1 MAVQFVNNQFIWGSM
16 QAVTKA
22 VIGQSNSYTGDYTT
36 YITGSDG
43 LHVYGNNSTSSNT
56 LLLVDYGDSNQVVEA
71 TPLPR
76 FRAGDISGVGSNTF
90 IEVDGGG
97 FDVYNGSDARFTVN
111 GNTGNVGIGVSSPGA
126 QLEIADSSNAS
137 SGLRFTAVNTGNQDT
152 VNMHF
157 QGTAGTAPFY
167 ISRQSTGG
175 AEIQLQFDGDL
186 ILNGNNGDNV
196 GIGTTTP
203 QQQLHVSSN
212 ILCGGN
218 MYFNTGTSNY
228 ISGLGGGL
236 EWYTNSSKIVDIT
249 YNGDVEVTNNLDIGN
264 LKSLTWGSLG
274 GVTPRLFIK
283 GDDKASATGSGS
295 GTGCRLEFIGDFNY
309 TTGNNFEGNFVFKN
323 DNGIST
329 DATQGVTMDLVTTSV
344 YPGGNIS
351 KIRFGRD
358 SSMTNSYNRYTGSL
372 EYTSVTGSS
381 AEEKFDFK
389 VVQNAFMRATGT
401 PSSGIDGIK
410 IGGNV
415 NNQVGYIDLWGD
427 STGNKPFFNVQDNDF
442 QPTLSTSNP
451 VIRVQNNFNGTNG
464 RYMMTFQRYS
474 TTSSIRGSI
483 LTTNSGTTYNTSSDY
498 RLKTD
503 AKDFNALD
511 LVKQIPVYD
520 FKWKYIDNRDYGCFA
535 HELAEVIPNA
545 VSGQKDAIAED
556 GEADYQQADY
566 SKIVPVLLKAIQEL
580 ETKVKILENK

>member
-1 MAVQFVNNQFIWGSM
+1 MSVKHLSDIRIEGNLYLANVDTNTNSENTILVLNGSTNEVEKRELPPFNGAFQEIDVSAGQVAFGDGTGLNGDGHLYWDSTNNRLG
-16 QAVTKA
+16 
-22 VIGQSNSYTGDYTT
+22 IGTT
-36 YITGSDG
+36 SPAAD
-43 LHVYGNNSTSSNT
+43 LHIEDAGNSTSGIRIEAIGSANT
-56 LLLVDYGDSNQVVEA
+56 
-71 TPLPR
+71 
-76 FRAGDISGVGSNTF
+76 
-90 IEVDGGG
+90 
-97 FDVYNGSDARFTVN
+97 
-111 GNTGNVGIGVSSPGA
+111 
-126 QLEIADSSNAS
+126 
-137 SGLRFTAVNTGNQDT
+137 DT

-157 QGTAGTAPFY
+157 QGSAGTAPFY
-167 ISRQSTGG
+167 ISRANTGG
-175 AEIQLQFDGDL
+175 AEIQIQADGDL
-186 ILNGNNGDNV
+186 ILNGTNGDNV

-203 QQQLHVSSN
+203 QQKLHVSNN

-218 MYFNTGTSNY
+218 LYFNTGTSNY
-228 ISGLGGGL
+228 IKGTGGGL
-236 EWYTNSSKIVDIT
+236 EWYTDSNKIVDIT
-249 YNGDVEVTNNLDIGN
+249 YAGDVEVTNDLDIGN
-264 LKSLTWGSLG
+264 EKRLTWGALG
-274 GVTPRLFIK
+274 GVTPKIYIK
-283 GDDKASATGSGS
+283 GDDATGSNGVS
-295 GTGCRLEFIGDFNY
+295 SRFEFIGSYSGNTNY
-309 TTGNNFEGNFVFKN
+309 GDEGHVVFKN
-323 DNGIST
+323 TGGSVSQ
-329 DATQGVTMDLVTTSV
+329 AVTMDLVSSV
-344 YPGGNIS
+344 AYQGNVLS

-372 EYTSVTGSS
+372 EYTSTNSTS
-381 AEEKFDFK
+381 EEKFDFK
-389 VVQNAFMRATGT
+389 VAQTAFIRGSGS
-401 PSSGIDGIK
+401 PSSGINGIK

-415 NNQVGYIDLWGD
+415 TNQVGYIDLWGD
-427 STGNKPFFNVQDNDF
+427 SQGNKPFFNIQDTDY

-451 VIRVQNNFNGTNG
+451 VVRIQNNFNATNG

-556 GEADYQQADY
+556 DEADYQQADY

-580 ETKVKILENK
+580 EAKVKILENK

>member
-22 VIGQSNSYTGDYTT
+22 IIGQSNSYTGDYTA

-43 LHVYGNNSTSSNT
+43 LHVYGNNTTSSNT
-56 LLLVDYGDSNQVVEA
+56 LFLVDYGDSNKVVEA
-71 TPLPR
+71 TPSPR
-76 FRAGDISGVGSNTF
+76 FRAGDISGVGSHTF
-90 IEVDGGG
+90 LEVDAGG

-111 GNTGNVGIGVSSPGA
+111 GTTGNVGIGVGSPGA

-167 ISRQSTGG
+167 ISRQATGG
-175 AEIQLQFDGDL
+175 AELQLQFDGDL

-203 QQQLHVSSN
+203 QQKLHVSNN

-218 MYFNTGTSNY
+218 LYFNTGTSNY
-228 ISGLGGGL
+228 ISGVGGGL
-236 EWYTNSSKIVDIT
+236 EWYTDSNKIVDIT
-249 YNGDVEVTNNLDIGN
+249 YGGEVDITNDLNLNND
-264 LKSLTWGSLG
+264 KAVSWGSTG
-274 GVTPRLFIK
+274 GTAKSVYIEATDGVGNSGRSQMKFLNNSSW
-283 GDDKASATGSGS
+283 DWSSATDGQ
-295 GTGCRLEFIGDFNY
+295 
-309 TTGNNFEGNFVFKN
+309 FVFKN
-323 DNGIST
+323 DNTSAIYGTVFDIVHGST
-329 DATQGVTMDLVTTSV
+329 STSDSASI
-344 YPGGNIS
+344 NI
-351 KIRFGRD
+351 RLGRD
-358 SSMTNSYNRYTGSL
+358 KDSTYSYTGGL
-372 EYTSVTGSS
+372 TYTSTNNSS
-381 AEEKFDFK
+381 NKETFLFKCANRGFIQVKGTLGGEIDNIKLGTNLSNYDGKFDF
-389 VVQNAFMRATGT
+389 Q
-401 PSSGIDGIK
+401 SDSG
-410 IGGNV
+410 GGAPLFVIN
-415 NNQVGYIDLWGD
+415 D
-427 STGNKPFFNVQDNDF
+427 QDY
-442 QPTLSTSNP
+442 QPALSTSNP
-451 VIRVQNNFNGTNG
+451 VVKLQTNFHSTNG
-464 RYMMTFQRYS
+464 RYMMVFQRYS

-535 HELAEVIPNA
+535 HELAEIIPNA
-545 VSGQKDAIAED
+545 VTGEKDAVTED
-556 GEADYQQADY
+556 GEADHQQADY
-566 SKIVPVLLKAIQEL
+566 SKIVPVLVKAIQEL
-580 ETKVKILENK
+580 EAKVKILENK

>member
-1 MAVQFVNNQFIWGSM
+1 MSVKHLSDIRIEGNLYLANVDTNTNSENTILVLNGSTNEVEKRELPADSGAFQEIDVSAGQVAFGDGTGLNGDGHLYWDSTNNRLG
-16 QAVTKA
+16 
-22 VIGQSNSYTGDYTT
+22 IGTT
-36 YITGSDG
+36 SPAAD
-43 LHVYGNNSTSSNT
+43 LHIEDAGNSTSGIRIEAIGSANT
-56 LLLVDYGDSNQVVEA
+56 
-71 TPLPR
+71 
-76 FRAGDISGVGSNTF
+76 
-90 IEVDGGG
+90 
-97 FDVYNGSDARFTVN
+97 
-111 GNTGNVGIGVSSPGA
+111 
-126 QLEIADSSNAS
+126 
-137 SGLRFTAVNTGNQDT
+137 DT

-157 QGTAGTAPFY
+157 QGQAGTAPFY
-167 ISRQSTGG
+167 ISRANTGG
-175 AEIQLQFDGDL
+175 AEIQIQADGDL
-186 ILNGNNGDNV
+186 ILNGTNGDSV

-203 QQQLHVSSN
+203 QQKLHVSSN

-218 MYFNTGTSNY
+218 LYFNTGTSNY
-228 ISGLGGGL
+228 IKGTGGGL
-236 EWYTNSSKIVDIT
+236 EWYTNSNKIVDIT
-249 YNGDVEVTNNLDIGN
+249 YAGDVEVTNNLDIGN
-264 LKSLTWGSLG
+264 EKLLTWGALG
-274 GVTPRLFIK
+274 GVTPKIYIK
-283 GDDKASATGSGS
+283 GDDATGSNGVS
-295 GTGCRLEFIGDFNY
+295 SRFEFIGSYSGNTNY
-309 TTGNNFEGNFVFKN
+309 GDEGHVVFKN
-323 DNGIST
+323 TGGSVSQ
-329 DATQGVTMDLVTTSV
+329 AVTMDLVSNVT
-344 YPGGNIS
+344 YQGNVLS

-372 EYTSVTGSS
+372 EYTSTNSTS
-381 AEEKFDFK
+381 EEKFDFK
-389 VVQNAFMRATGT
+389 VAQTAFMRAAGS
-401 PSSGIDGIK
+401 PSSGLNGVK

-415 NNQVGYIDLWGD
+415 NNQVGYIDFWGD
-427 STGNKPFFNVQDNDF
+427 SQGNKPFFNVQDTDY

-451 VIRVQNNFNGTNG
+451 VIRIQNNFNATNG

-556 GEADYQQADY
+556 DEADYQQADY

-580 ETKVKILENK
+580 EAKVKILENK

>member
-1 MAVQFVNNQFIWGSM
+1 MSVKHLSDIRIEGNLYLDNVDTN
-16 QAVTKA
+16 
-22 VIGQSNSYTGDYTT
+22 TT
-36 YITGSDG
+36 SE
-43 LHVYGNNSTSSNT
+43 NT
-56 LLLVDYGDSNQVVEA
+56 ILV
-71 TPLPR
+71 L
-76 FRAGDISGVGSNTF
+76 
-90 IEVDGGG
+90 
-97 FDVYNGSDARFTVN
+97 NGSTNEIEKRELPPFN
-111 GNTGNVGIGVSSPGA
+111 GAFQEIDVSAGQVAFGDGTGLNGDGHLYWDSTNNRLGIGTTSPA
-126 QLEIADSSNAS
+126 ADLHIEDAGNSS
-137 SGLRFTAVNTGNQDT
+137 SGIRIEAIGSANTDT

-157 QGTAGTAPFY
+157 QGQAGTAPFY
-167 ISRQSTGG
+167 ISRANTGG
-175 AEIQLQFDGDL
+175 AEIQIQADGDL
-186 ILNGNNGDNV
+186 ILNGTNGDNV

-203 QQQLHVSSN
+203 QQKLHVSNN

-218 MYFNTGTSNY
+218 LYFNTGTSNY
-228 ISGLGGGL
+228 IKGTGGGL
-236 EWYTNSSKIVDIT
+236 EWYTNSNKIVDIT
-249 YNGDVEVTNNLDIGN
+249 YAGDVEVTNDLDIGN
-264 LKSLTWGSLG
+264 EKRLTWGALG
-274 GVTPRLFIK
+274 GVTPKIYIK
-283 GDDKASATGSGS
+283 GDDATGSN
-295 GTGCRLEFIGDFNY
+295 GTSSRFEFIGSYSGNTNY
-309 TTGNNFEGNFVFKN
+309 GDEGHVVFKN
-323 DNGIST
+323 TGGSV
-329 DATQGVTMDLVTTSV
+329 TQAVTMDLVSSV
-344 YPGGNIS
+344 AYPGNVLS

-381 AEEKFDFK
+381 SEEKFDFK
-389 VVQNAFMRATGT
+389 VAQTAFMRAAGT
-401 PSSGIDGIK
+401 PSSGLNGIK

-415 NNQVGYIDLWGD
+415 TNQVGYIDFWGD
-427 STGNKPFFNVQDNDF
+427 SQGNKPFFNVQDTDY

-451 VIRVQNNFNGTNG
+451 VIRIQNNFNATNG

-556 GEADYQQADY
+556 DEADYQQADY

-580 ETKVKILENK
+580 EAKVKILENK